1 MWQSPY
7 LEGKCIDNCPTER
20 QNLAIFGRNRY
31 LVPFIRGIATPLKRT
46 GLAMTGN
53 LEPARQTPIKVIGL
67 KQQTRKLLFTQKG
80 CHPERAQRVEG
91 STHFVSLSGKFSA
104 KILRLRCAIFIVG
117 LPPAI
122 LIMEIRLRYAQDDRV
137 FCCLRL
143 CAKQQ
148 FAGLLR
154 KADSLNW
161 CLSGWLQ
168 VSCHCEPVRLS
179 GVAIPP
185 LKGTG

>member
-1 MWQSPY
+1 
-7 LEGKCIDNCPTER
+7 
-20 QNLAIFGRNRY
+20 
-31 LVPFIRGIATPLKRT
+31 
-46 GLAMTGN
+46 MT
-53 LEPARQTPIKVIGL
+53 ASIRQTPIKVIGL

-154 KADSLNW
+154 KADSLNKK
-161 CLSGWLQ
+161 LFDD
-168 VSCHCEPVRLS
+168 LS
-179 GVAIPP
+179 GVA
-185 LKGTG
+185 LYV

>member
-1 MWQSPY
+1 MGS
-7 LEGKCIDNCPTER
+7 GDCH
-20 QNLAIFGRNRY
+20 GR
-31 LVPFIRGIATPLKRT
+31 PAHW
-46 GLAMTGN
+46 LAMT
-53 LEPARQTPIKVIGL
+53 ASIRQTPIKVIGL

-154 KADSLNW
+154 KADSLNTS
-161 CLSGWLQ
+161 LSVCRVW
-168 VSCHCEPVRLS
+168 PVGFGFIQEGEGPDR
-179 GVAIPP
+179 
-185 LKGTG
+185 

>member
-1 MWQSPY
+1 MLSLRTSAHTGVAIPRI
-7 LEGKCIDNCPTER
+7 EGKCTEKHPKMGTS
-20 QNLAIFGRNRY
+20 AIFGGNRY
-31 LVPFIRGIATPLKRT
+31 LVPFNRGIATTSLRT

-53 LEPARQTPIKVIGL
+53 LEPAQQTPIKVIGL

-154 KADSLNW
+154 KADSLNTN
-161 CLSGWLQ
+161 LFYEKRGSL
-168 VSCHCEPVRLS
+168 PVFGREQ
-179 GVAIPP
+179 
-185 LKGTG
+185 

>member
-1 MWQSPY
+1 M
-7 LEGKCIDNCPTER
+7 K
-20 QNLAIFGRNRY
+20 
-31 LVPFIRGIATPLKRT
+31 
-46 GLAMTGN
+46 
-53 LEPARQTPIKVIGL
+53 RQTPIKVIGL

-161 CLSGWLQ
+161 CLS
-168 VSCHCEPVRLS
+168 VRL
-179 GVAIPP
+179 GNVGKNTVGEAFMPP
-185 LKGTG
+185 GGETFRFSLRFGENVPCAREA

>member
-1 MWQSPY
+1 MV
-7 LEGKCIDNCPTER
+7 R
-20 QNLAIFGRNRY
+20 NL
-31 LVPFIRGIATPLKRT
+31 
-46 GLAMTGN
+46 
-53 LEPARQTPIKVIGL
+53 QTPFTVIGL

-137 FCCLRL
+137 FCCLRS
-143 CAKQQ
+143 CAKQR

-154 KADSLNW
+154 KADNLYTNLSIRSISPSKKQSGGHLGVRRRGVFGDYHWVSLAW
-161 CLSGWLQ
+161 
-168 VSCHCEPVRLS
+168 
-179 GVAIPP
+179 A
-185 LKGTG
+185 